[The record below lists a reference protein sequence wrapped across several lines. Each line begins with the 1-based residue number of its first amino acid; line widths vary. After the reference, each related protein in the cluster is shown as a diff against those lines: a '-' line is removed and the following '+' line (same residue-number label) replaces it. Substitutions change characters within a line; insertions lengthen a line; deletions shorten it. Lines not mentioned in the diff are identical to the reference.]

1 MTTKKQ
7 NRCKIIMIEN
17 LIDLLSDIHCWQFW
31 LVWSLALAWLIEML
45 YYLIVFIRVGRR
57 KKQVPYNPVVPVSVV
72 ICAKN
77 EAENLRTRLVHVLEQ
92 DYPDFEVVVVNDQ
105 STDDTEMILDEYKQ
119 KYPNLYV
126 TEISHNTQFRQGKKL
141 ALTIGIKAAK
151 NEWLLLTDADCMPVS
166 KTGYAR

>member
-1 MTTKKQ
+1 M
-7 NRCKIIMIEN
+7 
-17 LIDLLSDIHCWQFW
+17 
-31 LVWSLALAWLIEML
+31 ALAWLIEML

-105 STDDTEMILDEYKQ
+105 STDDTEMILDEYKL

-126 TEISHNTQFRQGKKL
+126 TEIAPNSQFRQGKKL
-141 ALTIGIKAAK
+141 ALTIGIKAA
-151 NEWLLLTDADCMPVS
+151 
-166 KTGYAR
+166 